1 VQLVFKVLLD
11 LLVFVVQQDQLE
23 IRVQQ
28 DQLVSR
34 VLLVRLAHRER
45 RDQLVQQDLLDQLDQ
60 LEIRV
65 QQDQLDLLDLLVLED
80 LLFQTQHQPDLQMVM
95 FGLTLRMHLTLLPV
109 FTFIIAMLM
118 DVNGLNMETHSKDQQ
133 VQLEKLALRVQQ
145 VLQVP

>member
-1 VQLVFKVLLD
+1 VLLD
-11 LLVFVVQQDQLE
+11 QRVLVDTQETQDQLE
-23 IRVQQ
+23 LLG
-28 DQLVSR
+28 QLVSR

-65 QQDQLDLLDLLVLED
+65 QQDQLVLLVLLVLED
-80 LLFQTQHQPDLQMVM
+80 LLFQKQHQLDLQMVM
-95 FGLTLRMHLTLLPV
+95 FGLTLRMHLTLLLV

-118 DVNGLNMETHSKDQQ
+118 DVNGLNMEAQLKVQQ
-133 VQLEKLALRVQQ
+133 VQLGKLVPLDQR